1 MSKKILTI
9 IVSRK
14 LESTI
19 LQRKK
24 NTNYWYFCIHEFIKS
39 IKNILSYYVTDS
51 KLQLSNKNFNSFSNQ
66 KESNKLNI
74 LKIFFNENRNYK

>member
-1 MSKKILTI
+1 MSKKILTV

-24 NTNYWYFCIHEFIKS
+24 NINYWYFCIHEFIKS
-39 IKNILSYYVTDS
+39 IKNILSYYVTTDS
-51 KLQLSNKNFNSFSNQ
+51 KLQLSNKNFNSFSKQ
-66 KESNKLNI
+66 KKSNKLNI
-74 LKIFFNENRNYK
+74 Y